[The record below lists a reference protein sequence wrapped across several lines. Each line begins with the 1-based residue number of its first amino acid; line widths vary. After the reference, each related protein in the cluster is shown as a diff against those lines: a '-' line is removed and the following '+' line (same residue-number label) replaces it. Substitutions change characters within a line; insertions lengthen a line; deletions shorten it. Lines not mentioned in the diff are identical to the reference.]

1 MSVCWLNGKI
11 VPNEAAVISVFDHGL
26 LYGDGVFEGIRFYQ
40 QQVFLLNEHLD
51 RLFDSA
57 AALLLVIPFTRAE
70 LTRGIAEA
78 ITTFG
83 KADGYLRLVV
93 TRGPGKLGVDP
104 RLCPTASVFIIAD
117 QLQVVSDKAKAQ
129 GLCTVIVSTR
139 RIPNVSWDSRIKSL
153 NYLNNVLA
161 KLEAHN
167 ANADEA
173 IMLNSAGNVAEGSVD
188 NIFIVR
194 NNRLLTPPTI
204 DGALAGITRGLIL
217 QLAKENHIV
226 ADEQSLTPFDLYTAD
241 ECFLTGTGMEL
252 VPVRE
257 VDGRILR
264 QCPGPFYSQL
274 QQAFKKYV
282 TLHTS
287 NKHLIS

>member
-1 MSVCWLNGKI
+1 MSACWLNGKI
-11 VPNEAAVISVFDHGL
+11 VPNEAAVVSVFDHGL
-26 LYGDGVFEGIRFYQ
+26 LYGDGVFEGIRFYNQ
-40 QQVFLLNEHLD
+40 QPFLLQEHLD

-57 AALLLVIPFTRAE
+57 AALLLTMPFTRDE
-70 LTRGIAEA
+70 LTRGITEVIHAFA
-78 ITTFG
+78 
-83 KADGYLRLVV
+83 KADGYLRLVI

-104 RLCPTASVFIIAD
+104 RLCPRPSVFIIAD
-117 QLQVVSDKAKAQ
+117 QLQVVSNEIKTS
-129 GLCTVIVSTR
+129 GLRVVVVSTR
-139 RIPNVSWDSRIKSL
+139 RIPNVSWDARIKSL

-173 IMLNSAGNVAEGSVD
+173 IMLNHAGNIAEGSVD

-194 NNRLLTPPTI
+194 NGKLLTPPTI

-217 QLAKENHIV
+217 QLAKDEHIST
-226 ADEQSLTPFDLYTAD
+226 AEQSLTPFDLYSAD

-257 VDGRILR
+257 VDGRVLR
-264 QCPGPFYSQL
+264 HCPGPIFTKL
-274 QQAFKKYV
+274 QQAFSHFVAKQSGY
-282 TLHTS
+282 S
-287 NKHLIS
+287 D